1 MTRVEKSRAVSPNTA
16 RHEMKSKNYPILNF
30 NSLQMYNKMAISGPL
45 YPIISNYPVC
55 YG

>member
-1 MTRVEKSRAVSPNTA
+1 
-16 RHEMKSKNYPILNF
+16 MKSKNYPILNF
-30 NSLQMYNKMAISGPL
+30 NSLQMYNKNGNIGTL